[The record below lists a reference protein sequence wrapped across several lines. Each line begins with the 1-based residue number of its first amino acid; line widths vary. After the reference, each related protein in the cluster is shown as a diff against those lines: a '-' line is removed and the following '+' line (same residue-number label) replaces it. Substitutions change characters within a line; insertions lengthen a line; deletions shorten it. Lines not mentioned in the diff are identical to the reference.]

1 MLHLPGNQ
9 HLKAHA
15 APGTC
20 DTTPGHQLKLQR
32 LVMSGRPHHGKRAR
46 SHTRLALR
54 PAAAGSSTSIGS
66 SSNTAGSSSSHA
78 LRTEGGTEGGTQ
90 EGGTEAG
97 GDAAT
102 DMGPFRLRISGRS
115 ISTTSAGRSSHARIS
130 RTSRHTSEESEHV
143 ARASSYL
150 GGAFEDPPEEGV
162 DYPEEDALTS
172 PRRLSIGQAVSSPI
186 LGHENEH
193 VARASSYLA
202 DAFEDPPEEGVD
214 YPEEDALTSPFS
226 RRLSI
231 GQAVSSPRSGV

>member
-1 MLHLPGNQ
+1 
-9 HLKAHA
+9 
-15 APGTC
+15 
-20 DTTPGHQLKLQR
+20 
-32 LVMSGRPHHGKRAR
+32 MSGRPHHGKRAR

-78 LRTEGGTEGGTQ
+78 LRTVGGAEEGGTE
-90 EGGTEAG
+90 EAGTEAG
-97 GDAAT
+97 GDTAT

-115 ISTTSAGRSSHARIS
+115 PSTTSAGRSSHAWIS

-162 DYPEEDALTS
+162 DYPEEDAVTS

-202 DAFEDPPEEGVD
+202 DAFADPPEEGVD
-214 YPEEDALTSPFS
+214 YPEEDSLTSPFS
-226 RRLSI
+226 RRLSL